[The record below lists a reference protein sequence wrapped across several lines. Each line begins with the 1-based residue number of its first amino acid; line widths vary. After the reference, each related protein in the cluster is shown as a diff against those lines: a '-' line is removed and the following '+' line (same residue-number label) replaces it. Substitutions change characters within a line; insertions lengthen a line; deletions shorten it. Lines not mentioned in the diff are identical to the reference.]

1 MEKICYNL
9 LIHINSDFVI
19 ICFWWGEI
27 TMNSEEIQYCINK
40 ISEFL
45 AVRDIST
52 LNSKE
57 LERKFGLKKVDV
69 LVLLGNSIPYT
80 VQCAVNAWKNN
91 ICDKILISGG
101 IGHSTQILRDEIR
114 RSSEFNSIEVDG
126 RPEAD
131 IFFDIMTKIYGVNSD
146 KIIIENKSTNCGDNA
161 KKTIELLRKL
171 NIEYKSLI
179 LIQDPT
185 MQLRTFASFS
195 RYTYSKNVK
204 LINYAPFI
212 PNIDMNLKLINIGI
226 NGIWDYKRYLE
237 LLMGEIPRLKDDEN
251 GYGPNGKGFIVHVDI
266 PREIEE
272 VYNSLKTLIN
282 NEDFYRRC

>member
-1 MEKICYNL
+1 
-9 LIHINSDFVI
+9 
-19 ICFWWGEI
+19 
-27 TMNSEEIQYCINK
+27 MNSEEIQYCINK

-45 AVRDIST
+45 AVRDISA
-52 LNSKE
+52 LNPKE
-57 LERKFGLKKVDV
+57 LERKFGFKKVDV

-91 ICDKILISGG
+91 MCDKILISGG
-101 IGHSTQILRDEIR
+101 IGHSTQILRDEVRKNSKFNLIR
-114 RSSEFNSIEVDG
+114 VDD
-126 RPEAD
+126 RLEAD
-131 IFFDIMTKIYGVNSD
+131 IFFDIMTKIYGVSAE

-161 KKTIELLRKL
+161 KKTIELLCKL

-195 RYTYSKNVK
+195 KYTYSNNVK

-212 PNIDMNLKLINIGI
+212 PKVDINLKLSNIRI
-226 NGIWDYKRYLE
+226 NGIWDDKRYLE
-237 LLMGEIPRLKDDEN
+237 LLMGEIPRLRDNEN
-251 GYGPNGKGFIVHVDI
+251 GYGPSGKGFIVHVDI

-282 NEDFYRRC
+282 NEDFCSRC